1 MKKRNIC
8 YRLLTVLL
16 SVAMCLQGGFV
27 VPVFAD
33 GDFSYYLQYNEA
45 SNGKISEDH
54 PIIIPDEDIDAEY
67 GPQPHD
73 NYQGTGGVV
82 DGPIPDWSSKPYRII
97 GYTFDGWYTE
107 NNGGGTKVDE
117 DTNIS
122 SSMLDRFNNIT
133 LYGKW
138 SLYNSPDITTGSVA
152 FSSRNVND
160 EDIPSQINWT
170 DVNGNDL
177 TFDSKVTDYY
187 TYVYANT
194 ASVKMDFEQY
204 EPSATTSVAVNGE
217 KVSISSEDILGK
229 GYWYNGE
236 DLESHDIITG
246 KNISTEYMN
255 LDFTS
260 TDKEYNEITVT
271 IIMPNDKSRTYTFH
285 VKRLSTEMRLAYGNT
300 PYGKI
305 MA

>member
-107 NNGGGTKVDE
+107 ADGGNREGPLPGRRHSDSGRTH
-117 DTNIS
+117 S
-122 SSMLDRFNNIT
+122 C
-133 LYGKW
+133 
-138 SLYNSPDITTGSVA
+138 
-152 FSSRNVND
+152 
-160 EDIPSQINWT
+160 
-170 DVNGNDL
+170 
-177 TFDSKVTDYY
+177 FDSPG
-187 TYVYANT
+187 NG
-194 ASVKMDFEQY
+194 
-204 EPSATTSVAVNGE
+204 PS
-217 KVSISSEDILGK
+217 
-229 GYWYNGE
+229 
-236 DLESHDIITG
+236 
-246 KNISTEYMN
+246 
-255 LDFTS
+255 F
-260 TDKEYNEITVT
+260 
-271 IIMPNDKSRTYTFH
+271 
-285 VKRLSTEMRLAYGNT
+285 
-300 PYGKI
+300 
-305 MA
+305 